1 MLVCATCSEYETFH
15 TNFLLPKKRKNK
27 HVLYEFLLCLDI
39 FFSRLFFFSRM
50 VHENNLISEAYLF
63 FTINLHHSGKFQT
76 PRMIK
81 AVLDSKHMTIPSKV
95 VPFIYI
101 NPISLVG
108 NNLFQGTSV
117 KESSK
122 LIRTAKLIWIHF
134 RKYTEWKSLIIHYL
148 SVFSV
153 NLVSLTTRGC

>member
-1 MLVCATCSEYETFH
+1 MIYQVLIGLSYYFYYVSHTVLVCSSVQHVPSMKHFIQIFYFLKKEKINTFCMS
-15 TNFLLPKKRKNK
+15 FCY
-27 HVLYEFLLCLDI
+27 VQI
-39 FFSRLFFFSRM
+39 FFSRFFFFSM

-63 FTINLHHSGKFQT
+63 FTINLHHSRKFQT

-122 LIRTAKLIWIHF
+122 LIRTAKLI
-134 RKYTEWKSLIIHYL
+134 
-148 SVFSV
+148 
-153 NLVSLTTRGC
+153 